1 MRLVRRMIQEHLEQ
15 LRARLE
21 QATGLPEGARSEL
34 LGLVEAVRSDAG
46 LGAQSDASSGDEP
59 GGEATGLSKLI
70 ASVDELEAS
79 HPDIAAS
86 INQVA
91 NTLAKMGI

>member
-1 MRLVRRMIQEHLEQ
+1 MIDEHIQQ
-15 LRARLE
+15 LRTKLE
-21 QATGLPEGARSEL
+21 QASGLPERTKAEL
-34 LGLVEAVRSDAG
+34 LELVAAVRNDAAG
-46 LGAQSDASSGDEP
+46 LAGQESEVPPSGTDDSDSA
-59 GGEATGLSKLI
+59 GGLGKLL

-79 HPDIAAS
+79 HPEIAAS